1 MKTQSEENQFFIN
14 EIEKLEVLIKL
25 HLEIDTDDFM
35 VSQYKARKAE
45 LVKEL
50 V

>member
-1 MKTQSEENQFFIN
+1 MKTQNEANQFLIN
-14 EIEKLEVLIKL
+14 EIEKLETLIKL

-35 VSQYKARKAE
+35 ISQYKARKAV